1 MDSESSINAIMTDL
15 SSSVELNKRILVAT
29 SVVRYGVMPAPSS
42 DILFHNKA
50 DILTL
55 LVKVI
60 FSMGRPIL

>member
-1 MDSESSINAIMTDL
+1 MDSETSINAIMTDL
-15 SSSVELNKRILVAT
+15 SSSVELNKRIPVAA
-29 SVVRYGVMPAPSS
+29 SVVRYGVPAPES

-55 LVKVI
+55 VKDI